1 MLLEVQ
7 SNKDIRIQL
16 NNGVYVFDSESAT
29 GKTYL
34 WSMLRGLTSRNDI
47 MCISYPEAKM
57 IKSLYSIDDIE
68 NVRLVFLDRYDMYS
82 PKYSHE
88 IKQLASHCSILL
100 DCKQCENYEGPV
112 EYCTLKMTRDS
123 LEVVGDDVIRGF

>member
-7 SNKDIRIQL
+7 SNKGIRIQL

-34 WSMLRGLTSRNDI
+34 WSMLKGLTSRDDI

-57 IKSLYSIDDIE
+57 IKSLYDVDGIE
-68 NVRLVFLDRYDMYS
+68 NVHLIFLDRYDMYS
-82 PKYSHE
+82 PKYNQE
-88 IKQLASHCSILL
+88 IEQLASHCSILL
-100 DCKQCENYEGPV
+100 DCKQCENYEGQV
-112 EYCTLKMTRDS
+112 EYCTIKMTRHS
-123 LEVVGDDVIRGF
+123 LEVVGDDVI